1 LSNHQRGG
9 TAYADA
15 ILEDA
20 AEQKRRRISA
30 SKYRCTNHIS
40 PTTNIVERANSHAK
54 LNMTDKRSHM
64 HPETLQLIMILKLN
78 KSLWASELVIQEIL
92 DKTQEQ
98 SESEDED
105 QGDDDDDE
113 DDDEDD
119 EDDEDHDD
127 EGDEDEEDED

>member
-1 LSNHQRGG
+1 LSNHQRGE

-40 PTTNIVERANSHAK
+40 PTTHIVERANSHAK

-78 KSLWASELVIQEIL
+78 KSLWASELVNTRNLGQNTRTI
-92 DKTQEQ
+92 
-98 SESEDED
+98 
-105 QGDDDDDE
+105 
-113 DDDEDD
+113 
-119 EDDEDHDD
+119 
-127 EGDEDEEDED
+127 